1 MLSAV
6 STESVLVLVSAP
18 TEGEPI
24 AGPGFALA
32 DPTVPHLDVNDL
44 GAVRGDGVFETIGV
58 IDGHPQA
65 LDAHLLRFARS
76 AAQLDLP
83 APRLEVWREAVL
95 AAVEAA
101 RSAGTLAAEAGAKT
115 VLTRGVEGTGVAT
128 GWVRLSAAPDTST
141 ARRDGV
147 RVITLDR
154 GFPADIAQRAPWL
167 LQGAKTL
174 SYAINMAAL
183 RHARSR
189 DADDVIFVSSD
200 GAVLEGPTANV
211 LVRIGDE
218 VITPPTDQA
227 ILAGTTQARA
237 FDFFAGRG
245 LRTSERR
252 LGVAELAG
260 ADGLWLTSS
269 VRLVVPVTTLDGV
282 ACAVDV
288 DLTEGLLRHLRT
300 VTD

>member
-1 MLSAV
+1 M
-6 STESVLVLVSAP
+6 STVPAPVLVLLSAP
-18 TEGEPI
+18 TENEPLD
-24 AGPGFALA
+24 GTGFAPA

-44 GAVRGDGVFETIGV
+44 GAVRGDGIFETIGV
-58 IDGHPQA
+58 MDGRPQA

-83 APRLEVWREAVL
+83 APRLDVWRAAVL
-95 AAVEAA
+95 AAIETA
-101 RSAGTLAAEAGAKT
+101 RTAGTLGPEVGVKT

-128 GWVRLSAAPDTST
+128 GWVRLAPAPDLDAS
-141 ARRDGV
+141 RRDGV
-147 RVITLDR
+147 RVLTLDR
-154 GFPADIAQRAPWL
+154 GFPADVAQRAPWL

-174 SYAINMAAL
+174 SYAVNMAAL
-183 RHARSR
+183 RYAHGH
-189 DADDVIFVSSD
+189 DADDVIFVSAD

-211 LVRIGDE
+211 LARIGDE
-218 VITPPTDQA
+218 VVTPPTDQA
-227 ILAGTTQARA
+227 ILPGTTQARA

-245 LRTSERR
+245 LRTVERR
-252 LGVAELAG
+252 LEAAELAG

-269 VRLVVPVTTLDGV
+269 VRLVVPVRILDGV

-288 DLTEGLLRHLRT
+288 ELTRGLLAHLRA